1 MKKVYDVE
9 QFISLYPEMEF
20 KATSIYYHLHLLD
33 DEESLNMTYR
43 VYFNTFE
50 ELYNAVNDGV
60 IRNAKA
66 YMGLFKQPKIEFNM
80 GWNNHA
86 IITKRNFKEVCLWS
100 HTNEVNKPITKLAE
114 LLPADEFCEYLR
126 ERGISQIGA

>member
-1 MKKVYDVE
+1 MKRVYDVE

-66 YMGLFKQPKIEFNM
+66 YMGLFKQPKIEFNL
-80 GWNNHA
+80 GWNSHA